1 MVTPQKRRKQR
12 RRSMF
17 DVAGSA
23 FGTGGRQG
31 RITRPSLLIVL
42 WLFISAV
49 EAQVS
54 IKRPIHHTAMS
65 SCPEKIQLWHCMRLT
80 WAAPPCHSNFDC
92 AMPFPCCTT
101 WCRNFCANDFR
112 S

>member
-1 MVTPQKRRKQR
+1 
-12 RRSMF
+12 
-17 DVAGSA
+17 
-23 FGTGGRQG
+23 
-31 RITRPSLLIVL
+31 
-42 WLFISAV
+42 
-49 EAQVS
+49 
-54 IKRPIHHTAMS
+54 MS

-80 WAAPPCHSNFDC
+80 WTAPPCHSNFDC